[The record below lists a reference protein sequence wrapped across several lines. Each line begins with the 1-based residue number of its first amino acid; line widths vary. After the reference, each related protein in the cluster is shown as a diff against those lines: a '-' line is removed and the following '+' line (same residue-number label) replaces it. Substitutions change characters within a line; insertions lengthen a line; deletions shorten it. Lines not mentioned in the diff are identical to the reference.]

1 VEGLAGGPT
10 LVRAGKALFNARE
23 DFSSAVLAGRSA
35 RAAVGQKADG
45 RILLVVV
52 DGGLPGFSVGMTNFE
67 LAQTLVRL
75 GAVRAIALDGGG
87 STTMAF
93 DGRLLNRPPG
103 EARRVSDALLFLY
116 TGVFLP
122 APAAVVSPNGDGV
135 DETPGLEVKL
145 VRPSTVTVTLLAP
158 DASTAYTVTEA
169 RAPGRFAV
177 PFPPGGATPAPPP
190 TPPARVAGGGVEPD
204 PGELP
209 EGRWRLLVEATDD
222 VGQVTRMGRGF
233 TVNDTLGFLATER
246 SRLFLPPGGRVFGVS
261 WRQTREARVV
271 VTIESRWGTVVRTL
285 ARRRYGRGRVD
296 LSWNGLDRSGRRVPG
311 GIYQV
316 RVVAA
321 NQLGRVELVRR
332 FAVQRIV
339 GPSAKRK

>member
-1 VEGLAGGPT
+1 
-10 LVRAGKALFNARE
+10 
-23 DFSSAVLAGRSA
+23 
-35 RAAVGQKADG
+35 
-45 RILLVVV
+45 
-52 DGGLPGFSVGMTNFE
+52 MTNFE

-177 PFPPGGATPAPPP
+177 PFPPEGATPAPPP